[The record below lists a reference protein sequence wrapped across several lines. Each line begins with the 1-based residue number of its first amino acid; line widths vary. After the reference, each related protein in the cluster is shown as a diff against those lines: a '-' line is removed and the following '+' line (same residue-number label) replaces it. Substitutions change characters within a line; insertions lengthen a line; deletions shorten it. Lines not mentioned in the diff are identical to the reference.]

1 MNKLYASPVRD
12 YRKHCAQRPGECSFQ
27 VVVEESDLHVV
38 AQRNLAPE
46 MINFVTRLRGE
57 IKAWIR
63 LHPEFRTSLVPLPHP
78 GPQSPEV
85 IRRMIHGSTI
95 AQVGPFAAV
104 AGVIAQMTAEAFVH
118 QSPDLIVENG
128 GDIFICSTVDRVVG
142 MLPDPES
149 GTLIGIKVAAADCPV
164 SLCASS
170 AHIGHSLSFGQG
182 DLAVVRAADASLAD
196 AAATAF
202 CNQLRTAADID
213 LVLRRAELCPGIQG
227 VFAQCQGRIGLWGR
241 MELAVVGAVV
251 GEGE

>member
-1 MNKLYASPVRD
+1 MNKFYGSPLRD

-27 VVVEESDLHVV
+27 LVVEESDLHVV
-38 AQRNLAPE
+38 ARRNLAPE
-46 MINFVTRLRGE
+46 MLDFVTRLRGE
-57 IKAWIR
+57 IKAWVQ
-63 LHPEFRTSLVPLPHP
+63 LHPEFRTSLVPLPLPASPHI
-78 GPQSPEV
+78 PEV
-85 IRRMIHGSTI
+85 IRRMIHGSAI
-95 AQVGPFAAV
+95 AKVGPFAAV
-104 AGVIAQMTAEAFVH
+104 AGVIAQMTAEAFVC

-128 GDIFICSTVDRVVG
+128 GDIFIFSTVDRVVG

-149 GTLIGIKVAAADCPV
+149 GTLIGIKVDAADCPV

-213 LVLRRAELCPGIQG
+213 TVLRRAELCPGIQG

-241 MELAVVGAVV
+241 MELAVL
-251 GEGE
+251 